1 MYLRV
6 FTTAL
11 LFGAVAA
18 PAGAQAVKLQFNAGQ
33 VSLSAQNAPIR
44 AILQEWARLGG
55 ATIVNGDRVAGPPV
69 TLELTGVPERQ
80 ALDVVLRSV
89 AGYIVAPRRAGS
101 PGASAFDRI
110 MILPTSV
117 APRAPA
123 PAPAAA
129 ARAPVMRPG
138 VVVPQPPDPNDNV
151 IETEFEAGD
160 PLEDPS
166 QLIQGRDPRVVRPP
180 FVMRPPG
187 ADPAEIDP
195 GIDQAEKEEA
205 APAGVTTT
213 PTNPFGVPAG
223 SSARPGVI
231 SPAPTPTPQQR
242 QQQELQQQFQQ
253 QLQQRNR
260 ATNRVQ

>member
-1 MYLRV
+1 MHLRV
-6 FTTAL
+6 LAAAVLFTVL
-11 LFGAVAA
+11 AA
-18 PAGAQAVKLQFNAGQ
+18 PAGAQNVKLQFNAGQ

-69 TLELTGVPERQ
+69 TLELTGVSERQ

-101 PGASAFDRI
+101 QGASTFERI

-117 APRAPA
+117 APRTPA

-129 ARAPVMRPG
+129 ARGPITRPG
-138 VVVPQPPDPNDNV
+138 VVTPLPEPADNV
-151 IETEFEAGD
+151 VETGVEAGD

-187 ADPAEIDP
+187 PNPAETDP
-195 GIDQAEKEEA
+195 GVDQSEKEEA
-205 APAGVTTT
+205 APPGVGPT

-223 SSARPGVI
+223 SSTTPGVI
-231 SPAPTPTPQQR
+231 SPAPPLTP
-242 QQQELQQQFQQ
+242 Q
-253 QLQQRNR
+253 QLQQQRQ
-260 ATNRVQ
+260 NRVQ

>member
-1 MYLRV
+1 MHLRV
-6 FTTAL
+6 FAAAV
-11 LFGAVAA
+11 LFTVLAA
-18 PAGAQAVKLQFNAGQ
+18 PAGAQGVKLQFNAGQ

-117 APRAPA
+117 APRAPQ

-129 ARAPVMRPG
+129 RGPVMRPG
-138 VVVPQPPDPNDNV
+138 VIARPPDLDDNLV
-151 IETEFEAGD
+151 ETGIENGD

-166 QLIQGRDPRVVRPP
+166 QLIQGQDPRVIRPP
-180 FVMRPPG
+180 FVLRPPG
-187 ADPAEIDP
+187 ADPAETDP
-195 GIDQAEKEEA
+195 DVDQAEKEEA
-205 APAGVTTT
+205 APAGVAPT

-223 SSARPGVI
+223 SSTTPGVI
-231 SPAPTPTPQQR
+231 SPVGPPTPQQ
-242 QQQELQQQFQQ
+242 QQQ
-253 QLQQRNR
+253 QQRNR
-260 ATNRVQ
+260 TTPNRVQ

>member
-1 MYLRV
+1 MHLRV
-6 FTTAL
+6 FAAAV
-11 LFGAVAA
+11 LFTVLAA
-18 PAGAQAVKLQFNAGQ
+18 PAGAQGVKLQFNAGQ
-33 VSLSAQNAPIR
+33 VTLSAQNAPVR

-80 ALDVVLRSV
+80 ALDIVLRSV

-123 PAPAAA
+123 PAAAAA
-129 ARAPVMRPG
+129 ARGPVMRPG
-138 VVVPQPPDPNDNV
+138 VIARPPDPDDNLV
-151 IETEFEAGD
+151 ETGIETGD

-166 QLIQGRDPRVVRPP
+166 QLIQGRDPRVVQPP

-187 ADPAEIDP
+187 ADPAETDP
-195 GIDQAEKEEA
+195 GVDEAEKEEA
-205 APAGVTTT
+205 APAGVAPT
-213 PTNPFGVPAG
+213 PTNPFGVPVG
-223 SSARPGVI
+223 SSTTPGVI
-231 SPAPTPTPQQR
+231 SPAAADAAAAQ
-242 QQQELQQQFQQ
+242 QQ
-253 QLQQRNR
+253 QLQQRR
-260 ATNRVQ
+260 QNRVQ

>member
-6 FTTAL
+6 LAAAVLFTVL
-11 LFGAVAA
+11 AA
-18 PAGAQAVKLQFNAGQ
+18 PAGAQGVKLQFNAGQ
-33 VSLSAQNAPIR
+33 VSLSAQNAPVR

-55 ATIVNGDRVAGPPV
+55 ATIINGDRVAGPPV

-101 PGASAFDRI
+101 QGASAFDRI

-129 ARAPVMRPG
+129 ARGPVPRPPVIG
-138 VVVPQPPDPNDNV
+138 RPPDLTDNV
-151 IETEFEAGD
+151 IEAGIETGD

-166 QLIQGRDPRVVRPP
+166 QVIQGRDPRVVQPP
-180 FVMRPPG
+180 FVMRPPPG
-187 ADPAEIDP
+187 ADPAETDP
-195 GIDQAEKEEA
+195 GVDQSDKEEA
-205 APAGVTTT
+205 APAGVGPT

-223 SSARPGVI
+223 SSTTPGVI
-231 SPAPTPTPQQR
+231 SPAPAQTPQQR
-242 QQQELQQQFQQ
+242 QQELQQLQQ
-253 QLQQRNR
+253 QMQQRNR